1 MRTRSGSAKTSSA
14 KTTSTKTTAAKTTR
28 MLSQPSDSPDSGRVM
43 RLRVSVSAAELGP
56 GAHFA
61 KLSKKLEDGRFEAH
75 LLTGEMFEASLSPE
89 VDVALADQC
98 MRDQANVLVGRMGGG
113 RGDEIVMFGALQ
125 TKVEEAHKPDEVR
138 IEASRRIVLSAGK
151 SRIELGAD
159 GKMKLVGND
168 VTLDAPREIRLASA
182 HVEIP

>member
-1 MRTRSGSAKTSSA
+1 MKTRSASVKAAVRPTKNPASHPGESARVV
-14 KTTSTKTTAAKTTR
+14 R
-28 MLSQPSDSPDSGRVM
+28 MRA
-43 RLRVSVSAAELGP
+43 SVSAGELGP

-61 KLSKKLEDGRFEAH
+61 KLSKKLEDNRFEAH
-75 LLTGEMFEASLSPE
+75 LLTGEVFEASLSPE

-98 MRDQANVLVGRMGGG
+98 MRDQANVLVGRAGS
-113 RGDEIVMFGALQ
+113 EIVMFGALQ
-125 TKVEEAHKPDEVR
+125 TKVQDAPRPEEVR